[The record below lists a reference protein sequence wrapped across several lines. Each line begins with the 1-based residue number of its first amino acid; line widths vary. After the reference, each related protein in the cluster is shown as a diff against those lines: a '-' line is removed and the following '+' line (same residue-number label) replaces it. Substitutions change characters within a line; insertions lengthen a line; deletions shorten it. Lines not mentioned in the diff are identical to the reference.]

1 MSFFKSFQNELGRNT
16 AKYVSNKIL
25 GEFGWSTPRRH
36 IITGEE
42 RSNYTSS
49 KSFFKS
55 INSENTNSEI
65 SNEEIRQQNANYKE
79 EYLSYLNSISTY
91 HTIRSNDWVWT
102 KGEKGKTDENDWICA
117 VCGIFPKVFTPFTVQ
132 KEFVEIRRDF
142 KEYFIPLIEFL
153 HIELIGIKEFHKET
167 LILENNESINEISLF
182 LNNTFNYHVTFN
194 RNDEVWK
201 EPESSDLD
209 TLLMD
214 LNKNLKEQL
223 NPEDSI
229 KGWFSSIFNP
239 HETSINL
246 KIDKV
251 VEDIREYCEAFI
263 EDAVD
268 IGNFQQKIIKM
279 CSPSPK
285 GEDPNPLFFPI
296 YGSSKNE
303 KWVNSFFDLVS
314 ELGHFDRFNEE
325 GLCLKFNDLIAGI
338 VMFDLYI
345 DPKIKVPENKIGTIY
360 NDLKLKI
367 EPLTNSEFNEILHN
381 MIASLIVSLG
391 IEIKVMNVKGIE
403 SIGINVYLPNPNL
416 EDQLCLRLVKEID
429 FFSNS
434 NLSKMNASKLFSLF
448 SDSEL
453 TLNYSRRSGF
463 SEI

>member
-25 GEFGWSTPRRH
+25 GEFGWATPRRH

-65 SNEEIRQQNANYKE
+65 SVEEIRQHNSNLKT
-79 EYLSYLNSISTY
+79 EYLGYVKSITTY
-91 HTIRSNDWVWT
+91 HTFKSKDWVWT
-102 KGEKGKTDENDWICA
+102 KGEKGNTDENDWVMAICDR
-117 VCGIFPKVFTPFTVQ
+117 FPKVFTPYTVQ
-132 KEFVEIRRDF
+132 MEFDEIRRDF
-142 KEYFIPLIEFL
+142 KEYFITLIEFL
-153 HIELIGIKEFHKET
+153 QIELIGIREFHKET
-167 LILENNESINEISLF
+167 LILENNESLNEISVF
-182 LNNTFNYHVTFN
+182 LNNTFHYHVTFD
-194 RNDEVWK
+194 RNEKVWK
-201 EPESSDLD
+201 EPESSDID
-209 TLLMD
+209 TLLID
-214 LNKNLKEQL
+214 LNENLKEQL
-223 NPEDSI
+223 NPGGSI

-239 HETSINL
+239 HETSIDL

-251 VEDIREYCEAFI
+251 VEDIREYCESFI
-263 EDAVD
+263 EDSVD
-268 IGNFQQKIIKM
+268 IGDFQQKIIKM
-279 CSPSPK
+279 CKPSDGGK
-285 GEDPNPLFFPI
+285 YNPLVVFYNPKLFH
-296 YGSSKNE
+296 
-303 KWVNSFFDLVS
+303 NSFFAVVS

-325 GLCLKFNDLIAGI
+325 GLCLKFNDLITGI

-345 DPKIKVPENKIGTIY
+345 DPKIKVPENKIGTLY

-367 EPLTNSEFNEILHN
+367 EPLTNSESNEILHN

-391 IEIKVMNVKGIE
+391 IEIKVMNVELIE

-434 NLSKMNASKLFSLF
+434 NLCKMDSSNLLNLF

-453 TLNYSRRSGF
+453 TMNYSRRSGF
-463 SEI
+463 S